1 MSSQEFINYIAP
13 IIQNENKKRGNPL
26 FSSVIIAQA
35 CHETGFGKSTL
46 MMKAN
51 APFGI
56 KAFESWKGKTYS
68 SKTKEFYDNNP
79 VTIDSKFRAYDTM
92 EQGVNDY
99 LDLITKS
106 ERYRKAL
113 VANTPKACIDAIV
126 KGGYATDPNYIAEI
140 VTIINIYNLTKYDTD
155 NSDKL
160 IGNYRVGQN
169 YTLLVNLNVRR
180 GAGTYYEIKKY
191 NELTPNGKI
200 HATNKITATLK
211 RGTIV
216 TCLDVI
222 KNGQDIWLKI
232 PSGFICANYGGRVY
246 VR

>member
-1 MSSQEFINYIAP
+1 MSNQEFINYIAP

-26 FSSVIIAQA
+26 FNSVIIAQA
-35 CHETGFGKSTL
+35 CHETGFGKSQI

-68 SKTKEFYDNNP
+68 SKTKEVYDNNP
-79 VTIDSKFRAYDTM
+79 VTIDAKFRAYDTI
-92 EQGVNDY
+92 EQGINDY

-113 VANTPKACIDAIV
+113 VADTPRACIEAI
-126 KGGYATDPNYIAEI
+126 KNGGYATDPSYVASIMS
-140 VTIINIYNLTKYDTD
+140 IINLYNLQKYDNVENIT
-155 NSDKL
+155 NSPYQ
-160 IGNYRVGQN
+160 IGKN
-169 YTLLVNLNVRR
+169 YTLQVNLNVRR

-191 NELTPNGKI
+191 SELTPNGKI
-200 HATNKITATLK
+200 HATNKIFATLK
-211 RGTIV
+211 KGTIV
-216 TCLDVI
+216 TCQDVI

-232 PSGFICANYGGRVY
+232 PSGYICANYGGKVY
-246 VR
+246 VS

>member
-1 MSSQEFINYIAP
+1 MDNLEFINYIAP
-13 IIQNENKKRGNPL
+13 IIQNENKKRGHPL
-26 FSSVIIAQA
+26 FNSVIIAQA
-35 CHETGFGKSTL
+35 CHETGFGKSQL

-68 SKTKEFYDNNP
+68 SKTREFYDNNP
-79 VTIDSKFRAYDTM
+79 TTIDAKFRAYDTI
-92 EQGVNDY
+92 EDGINDY

-106 ERYRKAL
+106 ERYRRAL
-113 VANTPKACIDAIV
+113 TTESVYDCITEIV
-126 KGGYATDPNYIAEI
+126 KGGYATDPGYIHQ
-140 VTIINIYNLTKYDTD
+140 IIQIIDTYKLLRYDTEI
-155 NSDKL
+155 NDKV

-169 YTLLVNLNVRR
+169 YSLLVNLNVRR

-211 RGTIV
+211 KGTIV

-222 KNGQDIWLKI
+222 KNDQDIWLRI
-232 PSGFICANYGGRVY
+232 PSGFICANYGGKVY
-246 VR
+246 VK